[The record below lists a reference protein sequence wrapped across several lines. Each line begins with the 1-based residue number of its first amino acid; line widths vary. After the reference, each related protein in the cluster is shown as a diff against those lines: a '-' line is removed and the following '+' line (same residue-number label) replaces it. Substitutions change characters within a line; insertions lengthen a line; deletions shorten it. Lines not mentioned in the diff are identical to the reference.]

1 MTTKVIR
8 LDNAQTVNKKEIFT
22 DRIAINQI
30 REIWN
35 DENITYTDEQL
46 IRIREWLYVMAEI
59 IIDTVDD
66 NPHLLIDLNNRHERG
81 EEEGSSS
88 QADENRKAAA

>member
-8 LDNAQTVNKKEIFT
+8 LDNAQTVKKEEIFT

-59 IIDTVDD
+59 IIDTVND

-81 EEEGSSS
+81 EEKVNSS
-88 QADENRKAAA
+88 QADKNRKAAA